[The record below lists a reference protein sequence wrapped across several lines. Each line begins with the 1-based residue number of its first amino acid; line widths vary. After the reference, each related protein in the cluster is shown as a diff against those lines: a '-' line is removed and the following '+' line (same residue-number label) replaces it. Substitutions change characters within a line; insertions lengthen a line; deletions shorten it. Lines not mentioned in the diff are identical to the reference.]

1 MASQEIESS
10 STEELSRK
18 LNLILKRL
26 DTLEAI
32 VLENPEYAELATF
45 LRLTRAS
52 VGLYAD
58 PLKMVT
64 DSQTA
69 KQLAKSK
76 LRPSIQAKLILRSKE
91 VNVGEDVNLEMQL
104 TNEGEAPALLI
115 RVEKILP
122 EGFE

>member
-1 MASQEIESS
+1 MESS

-18 LNLILKRL
+18 LNLIMKRL

-58 PLKMVT
+58 PLKMVA
-64 DSQTA
+64 DS
-69 KQLAKSK
+69 KSPEHSIKGK
-76 LRPSIQAKLILRSKE
+76 LRPRIQASCFSEQKR
-91 VNVGEDVNLEMQL
+91 
-104 TNEGEAPALLI
+104 
-115 RVEKILP
+115 
-122 EGFE
+122 